1 MDRSEEPRTRSGVL
15 RPRFLV
21 PAVLAAIVLVYALG
35 GFLLAPWLVGRELPR
50 LVEEKLQHRASIGR
64 IAFNPFTLSVHAA
77 GLSLQNKTGRPV
89 LGFGEAT
96 VSLSWSSIVR
106 RAWVLSEIK
115 LVDPTVHIE
124 ISRDGRL
131 NLSALAWS
139 RRGCRRRGERAGADS
154 LLRRPRCVIANG
166 VIDFEDAREGYRNR
180 IEHLSLELAPLS
192 NLDSDTG
199 PFTLVGRTPDGAKL
213 GWKGELSLSPLTA
226 SGTLDVRDA
235 ALPELN
241 PYIDDFAQAKLAAG
255 RADLELPYRFALAQG
270 KPQLRIVGAK
280 LGVRG
285 LEVAARG
292 SDSPIA
298 RLGGLALEGVD
309 VDFQKLL
316 ATARSLRV
324 SDGMLTVKRGVD
336 GDLDVAGIFGEGT
349 ARKAA
354 AGTAPASGSRWHAG
368 ITAVEVSSVSASYS
382 DETAKTPL
390 SVSLRGLTAK
400 TKLDADSGD
409 DGMRLRMGPGEFGF
423 AELRA
428 GAAGQAEPAVKITN
442 ISVSGVRFDGG
453 SRSLDVD
460 AARIGSLDV
469 GATMEAGRISLLD
482 LVPAGGKGASTK
494 PFAARLKSVE
504 IAGGNATFAD
514 RESGIAVA
522 LEHLGARLS
531 GASSDASKPLEFE
544 LSAGVRSGGKIGVRG
559 RAVPAAGTLEA
570 KLQASGVALA
580 PLQSLMARFAGAKL
594 ASGEASLAGTL
605 TAAGKGK
612 GPALNYTGSAGVVN
626 VAIDDKSG
634 ARLIGWKSLATDS
647 LRVALGP
654 THVEVDELRWVAP
667 VGKLAI
673 AADGTTN
680 LGRAFARAASAPA
693 SKKDEATGEGP
704 VAVSVRRIRIDDG
717 QLDFSDDSVSPG
729 FAARIT
735 ELEGTANGLSSD
747 RTTRGNFTLEGRVGE
762 FGFAHLFGALNPF
775 ALRERTGF
783 RVQFRNLDV
792 ATVSPYSMKFAGY
805 RIASGRLSLDLDY
818 RVNEGLLQGDNK
830 ITLDNFVL
838 GERVESAGASNLPVE
853 LAIALLKDPDGRIDL
868 EVPIT
873 GSLDDPQFSV
883 SAIVWKAIGN
893 IFRNIVAAP
902 FRALSHLLGG
912 RGEEVGAIAFE
923 PGASR
928 LLPPEREKLG
938 RIVEAL
944 AKRPEVKLV
953 IPARYDSVTDARA
966 LKRAA
971 LVREVGKRA
980 GFAVADGEDP
990 GPLSIEDRPTR
1001 SALRSL
1007 FAERFSSSELDK
1019 LKSEAEAKERGA
1031 LATDA
1036 KKLSLLDKVRNFAA
1050 GEPQVADPRDFYLG
1064 LVRRLRDSQPLP
1076 EKALGGLAQ
1085 ARAAAIESALR
1096 SAGAD
1101 PARMTV
1107 SKETSTSEAEA
1118 DHVTIQL
1125 GLSAR

>member
-1 MDRSEEPRTRSGVL
+1 MDRPEERKIRSGLL

-21 PAVLAAIVLVYALG
+21 PAALAALVLAYALG
-35 GFLLAPWLVGRELPR
+35 GFLLVPWLAGRELPG

-64 IAFNPFTLSVHAA
+64 IAFNPFTLSLHAA
-77 GLSLQNKTGRPV
+77 GLSLQNMTGRPV

-106 RAWVLSEIK
+106 RAWVFSEIR
-115 LVDPTVHIE
+115 LVDPSVHIE
-124 ISRDGRL
+124 ISKEGRL
-131 NLSALAWS
+131 NLGALVPES
-139 RRGCRRRGERAGADS
+139 GADTGGAADARAPVRFS
-154 LLRRPRCVIANG
+154 LGHLAIANG

-180 IEHLSLELAPLS
+180 IEHLSIELASLS

-199 PFTLVGRTPDGAKL
+199 PFTLVGRTPGGANL

-226 SGTLDVRDA
+226 SGTLDVRGA
-235 ALPELN
+235 ALDELN
-241 PYIDDFAQAKLAAG
+241 PYLDDFAQAKLAAG

-270 KPQLRIVGAK
+270 KPQFRIAGAK

-285 LEVAARG
+285 LAVSARG
-292 SDSPIA
+292 SDTPIA

-316 ATARSLRV
+316 ATAQSLRV
-324 SDGMLTVKRGVD
+324 SDGMLNVKRGAD
-336 GDLDVAGIFGEGT
+336 GDLDVARIFGEGA
-349 ARKAA
+349 ARKPA
-354 AGTAPASGSRWHAG
+354 AGAAPASGARPGWRAG
-368 ITAVEVSSVSASYS
+368 IAAVEVSNVSAAYS
-382 DETAKTPL
+382 DETAKHPL
-390 SVSLRGLTAK
+390 SVSLRGLAAK
-400 TKLDADSGD
+400 MKLDADSGD
-409 DGMRLRMGPGEFGF
+409 EGMRFRVGPGEFGL
-423 AELRA
+423 AEVRA
-428 GAAGQAEPAVKITN
+428 GPTGQAEPALKIAN

-482 LVPAGGKGASTK
+482 LVPAGGKGGSTK
-494 PFAARLKSVE
+494 PFAARVKSVE
-504 IAGGNATFAD
+504 IAGGNATFSD

-522 LEHLGARLS
+522 LEHLGARFS
-531 GASSDASKPLEFE
+531 GASSDTSKPVEFE
-544 LSAGVRSGGKIGVRG
+544 LTAGVRSGGKIGLRG
-559 RAVPAAGTLEA
+559 RAVPAAGTVQA
-570 KLQASGVALA
+570 KVQASGVVLA
-580 PLQSLMARFAGAKL
+580 PLQSLMASFAGAKL
-594 ASGEASLAGTL
+594 ASGEASLAGML
-605 TAAGKGK
+605 TAGGK
-612 GPALNYTGSAGVVN
+612 GPALRYAGSAAVVD

-654 THVEVDELRWVAP
+654 TRVEVDELRWVAP
-667 VGKLAI
+667 AGKLAI

-693 SKKDEATGEGP
+693 SQKDEAKEEGP
-704 VAVSVRRIRIDDG
+704 AAVSVRRLRVDDG

-838 GERVESAGASNLPVE
+838 GERVEGAGASNLPVE

-873 GSLDDPQFSV
+873 GSLDDPQFSFG
-883 SAIVWKAIGN
+883 AIVWKAIGN

-902 FRALSHLLGG
+902 FRALSRLLGG
-912 RGEEVGAIAFE
+912 GGEEVGAIAFE
-923 PGASR
+923 PGSSR
-928 LLPPEREKLG
+928 LLPPEREKLA
-938 RIVEAL
+938 RIVAAL
-944 AKRPEVKLV
+944 AKRPEVNLV
-953 IPARYDSVTDARA
+953 IPAHYDSVTDARA

-971 LVREVGKRA
+971 LVREVGKRS
-980 GFAVADGEDP
+980 GFAVADDEDP

-1019 LKSEAEAKERGA
+1019 LKAEAEAKERGA
-1031 LATDA
+1031 QASDA

-1076 EKALGGLAQ
+1076 ETALRELAQ

-1101 PARMTV
+1101 PARMTAATAV
-1107 SKETSTSEAEA
+1107 STSDAEA
-1118 DHVTIQL
+1118 DRVTFQL
-1125 GLSAR
+1125 GFSAR